1 MPPSVALTFTS
12 ERFDYESDLPEDY
25 NAGNRFYGKDVAEY
39 LAERLS
45 ESGLQSDYMDE
56 DWGWLVFS
64 ARGATPEFEV
74 AVYNLTEYEDPS
86 QRGTN
91 TWGLWIREYTHTKL
105 FGLLPK
111 RVEVPV
117 TGAVRAAITQAFA
130 LAGASLTPW
139 DDGPSGDD

>member
-12 ERFDYESDLPEDY
+12 ERFDYQSDLPEDY

-45 ESGLQSDYMDE
+45 EGGLQADYMDE

-64 ARGATPEFEV
+64 ARDTTPEFEV
-74 AVYNLTEYEDPS
+74 AVYNLTESEEIVRP
-86 QRGTN
+86 GTN
-91 TWGLWIREYTHTKL
+91 VWGLWIREYEHRKL

-130 LAGASLTPW
+130 VAGASLAPW